1 MVIKQMI
8 LKNNGV
14 IEKQML
20 IDGSPNGENSSWDL
34 VKTLSENSV
43 GKNHSLL
50 FMIVEQSNKQGG
62 AHHHQSIRYS
72 HLELH

>member
-1 MVIKQMI
+1 MVIKHMI
-8 LKNNGV
+8 FKNNGV

-34 VKTLSENSV
+34 VKTSSKNSV
-43 GKNHSLL
+43 GKSNRLL
-50 FMIVEQSNKQGG
+50 FMIGEQSNKQGG
-62 AHHHQSIRYS
+62 AHHQSIRYS

>member
-62 AHHHQSIRYS
+62 AHHH
-72 HLELH
+72 H